1 VRGLI
6 MKKIPFLTVLFVFV
20 FSCMCLAA
28 EYPYIYK
35 GFRPMGMGGAFVAV
49 SNDANA
55 LFYNPAGLAD
65 IDSIRASIF
74 GLEIEM
80 GKNTVS
86 VLKDALD
93 TDFGNE
99 SESAQFI
106 RDHMGDRSHL
116 GLAIVPNYSMP
127 RFAVTVIGT
136 GRMDLDV
143 RDRQYPKLDVNVIND
158 IGLGAGY
165 AHPFLEDS
173 LLIGASAKYIHRQSL
188 AQEYTVADLSDKLSD
203 RIRDDL
209 KKGNGILVD
218 LGIIYKLSKVQ
229 FANTRVGISANN
241 LIGGGLGDAADA
253 TQHVDIGFAQDL
265 DLKVTKAT
273 FAIDYVDLFNQFKQ
287 DSDIAKRLR
296 LGAECRFLDIIFVRA
311 GLYQGYLTAGLNLEA
326 RVVRLDL
333 LTYAEEVGAYAG
345 QRVDRRYAGR
355 FVFGF

>member
-1 VRGLI
+1 MIL
-6 MKKIPFLTVLFVFV
+6 LLFV
-20 FSCMCLAA
+20 SSLCLAD

-65 IDSIRASIF
+65 IEKTRVSLFS
-74 GLEIEM
+74 LEIETD
-80 GKNTVS
+80 KNTVS
-86 VLKDALD
+86 LIQDGLK
-93 TDFGNE
+93 TDFSNGTE
-99 SESAQFI
+99 SSQFV
-106 RDHMGDRSHL
+106 RDHMGDHDHL
-116 GLAIVPNYSMP
+116 GLAIVPSYSMP
-127 RFAVTVIGT
+127 RFAFCVLGT
-136 GRMDLDV
+136 GRLDLDV
-143 RDRQYPKLDVNVIND
+143 RDRQYPKLDVDVIND

-165 AHPFLEDS
+165 AHPFLDNN
-173 LLIGASAKYIHRQSL
+173 LLVGASAKYIQRQSL
-188 AQEYTVADLSDKLSD
+188 TQEYTIADLSNKLSD
-203 RIRDDL
+203 RINDDL

-218 LGIIYKLSKVQ
+218 LGVIYKLSKLQ
-229 FANTRVGISANN
+229 FANSRVGISANN

-253 TQHVDIGFAQDL
+253 TQHVDIGYAQDV
-265 DLKVTKAT
+265 DFKFTSAT
-273 FAIDYVDLFNQFKQ
+273 FAIDYVDIFNQFKQ

-296 LGAECRFLDIIFVRA
+296 LGVECKFLDIINVRA

-326 RVVRLDL
+326 RIVRFDL

>member
-1 VRGLI
+1 MRRSSMRKILSLTLLI
-6 MKKIPFLTVLFVFV
+6 VFA
-20 FSCMCLAA
+20 SSLCLAA

-35 GFRPMGMGGAFVAV
+35 GFRPMGMGGAFVAI

-65 IDSIRASIF
+65 IENIRVSIF
-74 GLEIEM
+74 GLEIETS
-80 GKNTVS
+80 KNTTG
-86 VLKDALD
+86 LIKDALD
-93 TDFGNE
+93 TDFGNAT
-99 SESAQFI
+99 ESAQFL

-116 GLAIVPNYSMP
+116 GIAIVPSYSMP
-127 RFAVTVIGT
+127 RFAVTLLGA
-136 GRMDLDV
+136 GRMDLEV
-143 RDRQYPKLDVNVIND
+143 RDRQYPKLDVNVVSD
-158 IGLGAGY
+158 AGLGAGY
-165 AHPFLEDS
+165 AHPFLDNT
-173 LLIGASAKYIHRQSL
+173 LLVGASAKYIHRQSL
-188 AQEYTVADLSDKLSD
+188 TQVYTVADLSDKLSD
-203 RIRDDL
+203 TIKDDL
-209 KKGNGILVD
+209 EKGNGILVD
-218 LGIIYKLSKVQ
+218 LGVIYKLSKVQ

>member
-1 VRGLI
+1 

-20 FSCMCLAA
+20 SCLCLAA
-28 EYPYIYK
+28 EYPSIYK

-65 IDSIRASIF
+65 IDSIHASVF
-74 GLEIEM
+74 GLEIESS
-80 GKNTVS
+80 KNTTG
-86 VLKDALD
+86 LIKDALD

-99 SESAQFI
+99 AESAKFL
-106 RDHMGDRSHL
+106 RDHMGDSSHL
-116 GLAIVPNYSMP
+116 GLAIAPNYSMP
-127 RFAVTVIGT
+127 RFALTILGT
-136 GRMDLDV
+136 GRMNLDV
-143 RDRQYPKLDVNVIND
+143 RDRQYPKLDVNVISD

-165 AHPFLEDS
+165 AHPFLENS

-188 AQEYTVADLSDKLSD
+188 TQEYTVADLSDKLSD
-203 RIRDDL
+203 RIKDDL

-218 LGIIYKLSKVQ
+218 LGVIYKLSKLE

-265 DLKVTKAT
+265 DLKVTNAT
-273 FAIDYVDLFNQFKQ
+273 FAIDYVDIFKQFKQ

-296 LGAECRFLDIIFVRA
+296 LGVECKFLDIINVRA
-311 GLYQGYLTAGLNLEA
+311 GLYQGYVTAGLNLEA
-326 RVVRLDL
+326 RIVRLDL
-333 LTYAEEVGAYAG
+333 LTYAEEIGAYAG